1 MSKRLKDIYSEEF
14 FEDFLE
20 RFSSIYPIKKSY
32 FLSAIFTDSWNRK
45 ELKDRIK
52 HIAVVLES
60 FLPISYSEQTELIKK
75 FVKANADVSN
85 SDWRLGYL
93 FLPEFV
99 EKFGLNHYE
108 NSISAIEEITKFSSC
123 EFAIRP
129 FILQNPQKTIAQMLA
144 WSKHEHY
151 CVRRLASEGCRPK
164 LPWAQ
169 KLQFLI
175 EDPTE
180 IFPIL
185 ENLKTDDS
193 DFVRK
198 SVANNLNDIS
208 KSQPEKILTF
218 AAENIGKTKNT
229 DKILKHALRTLLKQG
244 NAQAMELFGFKNN
257 ANISLLNT
265 EFSQKVSAENPLNIL
280 FTLQNNEKTTKTIR
294 LEYAI
299 FFLRKNGEYS
309 RKVFFIAEK
318 ECAPNKQIQIK
329 KTHSFKPIN
338 TRTYYK
344 GKQYISIIANGQ
356 EYKKASFLYS

>member
-1 MSKRLKDIYSEEF
+1 MSKLLKDIYSEEF
-14 FEDFLE
+14 FTDFLE
-20 RFSSIYPIKKSY
+20 RFSLIYPIKKSD
-32 FLSAIFTDSWNRK
+32 FLSAIFTDSWAKK
-45 ELKDRIK
+45 ELKDRMK

-60 FLPISYSEQTELIKK
+60 FLPIPYSEQTELIKK
-75 FVKANADVSN
+75 FTKANSDVSS

-123 EFAIRP
+123 ELAIRP
-129 FILQNPQKTIAQMLA
+129 FILQNPQKTMAQMLA

-151 CVRRLASEGCRPK
+151 CVRRLASEGSRPK

-175 EDPTE
+175 EEPTE

-185 ENLKTDDS
+185 ENLKNDES

-208 KSQPEKILTF
+208 KNQPEKILAF
-218 AAENIGKTKNT
+218 AAENIGNTKNT

-265 EFSQKVSAENPLNIL
+265 EFSQKVSAENPLNIS
-280 FTLQNNEKTTKTIR
+280 FTLHNNEKITKTIR

-299 FFLRKNGEYS
+299 FFLRKNEEYS
-309 RKVFFIAEK
+309 RKVFFISEK
-318 ECAPNKQIQIK
+318 EFAPNKQIQIK

-338 TRTYYK
+338 TRVYYK
-344 GKQYISIIANGQ
+344 GKQYISIIVNGK
-356 EYKKASFLYS
+356 ELEKTSFVYY